1 MMSHQGLRKGPPR
14 FPIVILV
21 GPTASGKT
29 GVALD
34 WAERL
39 GGEIVSADSMQV
51 YRHMDVGTAKPSLEA
66 RQRIAHHLLDVVDPD
81 ETFNAAMFQDLA
93 DRAIADIHGRGRTAL
108 IVGGTG
114 LYIRAL
120 HRGLFEGPDGDNLL
134 RDALRHEVEERGVE
148 ALHLDLQRLDPEAA
162 RRIHPR
168 DVVRIVRALEV
179 YHRTGVPISVHQR
192 RHGFGEERYHAIYLG
207 ISMSKSA
214 LYSRIDT
221 RVDGMMANGLLEEV
235 EGLMRLGYGPDL
247 PSMKAI
253 GYRHMAAYLR
263 GELSLDEAVTQMKRD
278 TRRYAKRQ
286 MTWFRR
292 LPEVHWF
299 QGEEASDALEKV
311 KRFLDKF
318 TKPL

>member
-1 MMSHQGLRKGPPR
+1 MTRNLPR
-14 FPIVILV
+14 SPIVILV
-21 GPTASGKT
+21 GPTASGKSHL
-29 GVALD
+29 ALE

-39 GGEIVSADSMQV
+39 RGEIVSADSMQV
-51 YRHMDVGTAKPSLEA
+51 YRHMDVGTAKPSREA
-66 RQRIAHHLLDVVDPD
+66 RERIPHHLLDVVDPD
-81 ETFNAAMFQDLA
+81 ETFNAAMFQQLA
-93 DRAIADIHGRGRTAL
+93 DTAIADIQGRGRAAFV
-108 IVGGTG
+108 VGGTG

-120 HRGLFEGPDGDNLL
+120 HRGLFEGPDGDTSL
-134 RDALRHEVEERGVE
+134 RRALRQEVEERGVE

-162 RRIHPR
+162 RRIHSR

-179 YHRTGVPISVHQR
+179 YYRSGVPISAHQM
-192 RHGFGEERYHAIYLG
+192 RHAFSEERYHAIYLG
-207 ISMSKSA
+207 INIAKSA
-214 LYSRIDT
+214 LYARIDN

-235 EGLMRLGYGPDL
+235 EELMRLGYGPDL

-253 GYRHMAAYLR
+253 GYKQVGRYIR
-263 GELSLDEAVTQMKRD
+263 GELSIEEAVTQMKRD

-299 QGEEASDALEKV
+299 EREEASDALEKV